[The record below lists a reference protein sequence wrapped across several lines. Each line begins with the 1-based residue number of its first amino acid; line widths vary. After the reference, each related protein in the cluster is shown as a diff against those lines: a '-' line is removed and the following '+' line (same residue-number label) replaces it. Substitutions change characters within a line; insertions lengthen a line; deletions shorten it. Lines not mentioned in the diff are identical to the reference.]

1 MVHPL
6 IPAKWCLADGLWLS
20 QGLLAQYNGEALL
33 IRGSAKHH
41 GSLVE
46 GLNHHTYGCRAEKQD
61 LKDTDVLLCK
71 KIFVFFTVLF
81 Q

>member
-1 MVHPL
+1 MVHLL

-33 IRGSAKHH
+33 TGCSAKHH

-46 GLNHHTYGCRAEKQD
+46 GLNHHKYGCRAEKQY
-61 LKDTDVLLCK
+61 LKGTDILLCK
-71 KIFVFFTVLF
+71 KLLVFFTVVF
-81 Q
+81 